1 MPLFL
6 IYLAMLPCPRLQFR
20 PSMESFIIVLLVI
33 TSIVSVAFIIERAI
47 ALRGSRTVPP
57 EVRAAVARCQ
67 GHKDLPALRKTCEI
81 NPSPL
86 ARLVLIAISHLDCP
100 KNETIDALQTRAR
113 HEVAQMERGLV
124 VLEITTGI
132 APLLGLVGT
141 IFGLIMLFNAMGA
154 ETNNQGAFAAGIAL
168 ALRATLMG
176 LMVAIPSL
184 IFWSYYNRRVES
196 LTVEM
201 ETICDEFLQRFYR
214 TQDRR

>member
-1 MPLFL
+1 
-6 IYLAMLPCPRLQFR
+6 
-20 PSMESFIIVLLVI
+20 MESFIIVLLVI
-33 TSIVSVAFIIERAI
+33 ASIVSVAFIIERAI
-47 ALRGSRTVPP
+47 ALRWSKTVPA
-57 EVRAAVARCQ
+57 EVREAVRRCESA
-67 GHKDLPALRKTCEI
+67 KDLPALRKTCEI

-86 ARLVLIAISHLDCP
+86 ARLIMVAISHIDCP

-141 IFGLIMLFNAMGA
+141 IFGLILLFNAMGA

-176 LMVAIPSL
+176 LLVAIPSL
-184 IFWSYYNRRVES
+184 IFWSYYNRRVET

-214 TQDRR
+214 TQNQR